1 MYTVLD
7 DRKKA
12 EQIKEYMEA
21 NPNAI
26 RKQIYLE
33 CNITKYRANMLEGQ
47 GLIKLPLPLTNKQSL
62 MKARVKSYQYRS
74 SVNHGRE
81 YGKW

>member
-12 EQIKEYMEA
+12 EQIKKYMEE

-26 RKQIYLE
+26 RKYIYME
-33 CNITKYRANMLEGQ
+33 CNITKYRAKMLEDQ
-47 GLIKLPLPLTNKQSL
+47 GLIKLPLPLTPKQSL
-62 MKARVKSYQYRS
+62 IKARKKSSMLFYL
-74 SVNHGRE
+74 
-81 YGKW
+81 